1 MKRTL
6 TTTLMALLLCVCMV
20 FGLTACGGF
29 TQDDIDNAVNEA
41 TAPLNSQITALE
53 ADIADKAAKITTLET
68 EKAALTTEKTELLE
82 DIEEIEAEVTAL
94 ETEKATLEAEVAALE
109 NEKASLTTDK
119 ATLEASITAKN
130 NEIATLNSS
139 IDALNTEKA
148 SLTARVGELEA
159 SITAKDTE
167 ISSLNSSIATLKAE
181 KQALTDKVAKLEKEN
196 AELKEC
202 LAGNHAFEVSYE
214 WADDYSDCTATQV
227 CQRTHC
233 DLENELTAT
242 SITVSGATLTAAF
255 DGIANAEIDVS
266 TIENKDYIVATDEN
280 NNTTYVT
287 YTESGLLAWNTYAQ
301 TNTETNL
308 VLGNDITLPLA
319 EGETSNWTSVGTET
333 TPYTGTVDGNGY
345 SITGLT
351 INQTVDNAGF
361 IGYLNGG
368 TIKNL
373 TMKGL
378 SVSNTGNNTGGLV
391 GYKTGG
397 TIEFCRVESGTV
409 NGTTNVG
416 GLVGLQYKGYIIA
429 CSNAAN
435 VNGSGN
441 LGGIAGTLSSTV
453 GGYAIGCYNTG
464 AIEILTDNWDSGG
477 IGGHSLYGTIKGCYN
492 TDSSGN
498 YAIVGLNR
506 NVSTYYSSS
515 NYWSSSHSAAYGR
528 GTEGVSAND
537 GCTKIENTSTAW
549 EAAATAMNTELEG
562 YGYRYVVNTDSAT
575 NSTEPLIIEKITE

>member
-1 MKRTL
+1 MKRTI
-6 TTTLMALLLCVCMV
+6 TITLMALLLCVCMV

-109 NEKASLTTDK
+109 NEKASLTKDK

-167 ISSLNSSIATLKAE
+167 ISSLNSSIATLTAE

-242 SITVSGATLTAAF
+242 SITVSGTTLTANF
-255 DGIANAEIDVS
+255 DGVDSTTVDITAIEDQNYIVALGENNNLTYVIYNKAGLDAWKTAANSDVS
-266 TIENKDYIVATDEN
+266 TNLTLACDIEYNAN
-280 NNTTYVT
+280 W
-287 YTESGLLAWNTYAQ
+287 SML
-301 TNTETNL
+301 
-308 VLGNDITLPLA
+308 DITY
-319 EGETSNWTSVGTET
+319 SGTI
-333 TPYTGTVDGNGY
+333 DGNG
-345 SITGLT
+345 
-351 INQTVDNAGF
+351 
-361 IGYLNGG
+361 
-368 TIKNL
+368 
-373 TMKGL
+373 
-378 SVSNTGNNTGGLV
+378 
-391 GYKTGG
+391 
-397 TIEFCRVESGTV
+397 
-409 NGTTNVG
+409 
-416 GLVGLQYKGYIIA
+416 
-429 CSNAAN
+429 
-435 VNGSGN
+435 
-441 LGGIAGTLSSTV
+441 
-453 GGYAIGCYNTG
+453 
-464 AIEILTDNWDSGG
+464 
-477 IGGHSLYGTIKGCYN
+477 
-492 TDSSGN
+492 
-498 YAIVGLNR
+498 YAIVGLNC
-506 NVSTYYSSS
+506 STTENASFIFGNRGVIKHLGMVDGSFSNSKASLGYGSRAFLKVNNGVIMGCYNTSSCTSAGGREDYGNAAGISNS
-515 NYWSSSHSAAYGR
+515 NYGKIIACYNAGTISAGGDCASGICCYN
-528 GTEGVSAND
+528 EGVISSCYNTGAVSGKGESYGYDATAITSANV
-537 GCTKIENTSTAW
+537 KIINDCYYTQPSRGYENQSSGTATNITNVAGSDW
-549 EAAATAMNTELEG
+549 TAAMNAMNAAIEAYNADEANTVKCNYRYAINTDAATKDAQ
-562 YGYRYVVNTDSAT
+562 
-575 NSTEPLIIEKITE
+575 PLVIVEVEAN